1 MSNETLEQEA
11 RSAMSDGVGEM
22 RLDCVFDQTRQCG
35 SSCMAYLAQAPT
47 GDTYKGEAW
56 AHCLLLVNTEKLA
69 RHVVIAV
76 SMLTRNKAE
85 ATRAQGAPKVT

>member
-1 MSNETLEQEA
+1 MSNESLEQA
-11 RSAMSDGVGEM
+11 AMGDGEL
-22 RLDCVFDQTRQCG
+22 RLDCAFDQTRQCG
-35 SSCMAYLAQAPT
+35 PSCMAYLAQAPT
-47 GDTYKGEAW
+47 GDMYKGEAW